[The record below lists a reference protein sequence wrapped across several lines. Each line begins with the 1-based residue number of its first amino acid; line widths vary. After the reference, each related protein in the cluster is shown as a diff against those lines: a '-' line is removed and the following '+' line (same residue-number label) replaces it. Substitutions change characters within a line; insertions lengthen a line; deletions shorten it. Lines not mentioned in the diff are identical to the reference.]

1 MSDTKCI
8 VFGCSNHKEDG
19 PFVGSLCAPCHGY
32 ITTGKIGYTDSF
44 LGALARENERMREA
58 IHFALDYPNGKGGE
72 WDDSMDGMFES
83 LRKAVS
89 GDKP

>member
-1 MSDTKCI
+1 VINTKCI
-8 VFGCSNHKEDG
+8 VSGCSNHTG
-19 PFVGSLCAPCHGY
+19 VGRFVGSLCAPCHKY
-32 ITTGKIGYTDSF
+32 ITTGKIGPTDSF
-44 LGALARENERMREA
+44 LGVLARDNERMREA